1 MFLAQTLPGLHK
13 EVLNWE
19 QKYKES
25 LSVDELRKKVGTL
38 KKEMVWALVYE
49 EEKVRTQ
56 SIFLY
61 NIFLVCVIYS
71 VSPIIEIV
79 VFTGY

>member
-1 MFLAQTLPGLHK
+1 MFLEQTLPGLHK

-49 EEKVRTQ
+49 EEKVRTR
-56 SIFLY
+56 SILLP
-61 NIFLVCVIYS
+61 NVHISCLCHL
-71 VSPIIEIV
+71 
-79 VFTGY
+79 